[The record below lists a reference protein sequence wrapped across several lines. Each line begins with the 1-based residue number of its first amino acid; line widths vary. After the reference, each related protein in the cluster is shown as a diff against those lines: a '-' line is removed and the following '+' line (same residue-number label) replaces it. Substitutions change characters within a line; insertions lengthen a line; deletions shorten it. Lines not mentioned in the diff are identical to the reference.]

1 MESILKMV
9 YSSQD
14 VNLESQKVELASG
27 KDLNSAVNKAE
38 KMAGNAE
45 KLVAKAKTMLTDAL
59 RDYKESRMELS
70 KAVGIYDDIAKQL
83 KDLDVPMPSEISS
96 KGDFAKQKESE
107 FKQKMT
113 EIQSSRN
120 SI

>member
-1 MESILKMV
+1 MESILKQV
-9 YSSQD
+9 YGVELSSQ
-14 VNLESQKVELASG
+14 KIELASG

-45 KLVAKAKTMLTDAL
+45 KLLVKAKGMLTDAI
-59 RDYKESRMELS
+59 RDYKESRMELA

-96 KGDFAKQKESE
+96 KGDFAKKKESE
-107 FKQKMT
+107 FKQKMID
-113 EIQSSRN
+113 IQSSRS